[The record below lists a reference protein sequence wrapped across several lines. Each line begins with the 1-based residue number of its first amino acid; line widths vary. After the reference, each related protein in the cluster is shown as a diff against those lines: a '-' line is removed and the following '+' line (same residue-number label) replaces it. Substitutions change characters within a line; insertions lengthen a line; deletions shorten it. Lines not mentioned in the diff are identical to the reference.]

1 MEVHAAALELVAAP
15 LKQDVSSYSLEEDRA
30 KYFLNA
36 AKQKRSCGSARFFE
50 GPTLI

>member
-15 LKQDVSSYSLEEDRA
+15 LKQGVSSYSLEEDTV

-36 AKQKRSCGSARFFE
+36 AKQKRSRGSARNFE
-50 GPTLI
+50 GSALM